1 MLSPAD
7 EGDEPPLPDE
17 ARALAAG
24 AFAAPTQPTDPSRG
38 VLHVRFKGG
47 EPERLLAAMR
57 TFRELIRQRPG
68 ETPVLVHLEVS
79 GSGALPMALKP
90 VAYDGDLL
98 AEVRRRL
105 GDGIVE
111 LSLS

>member
-1 MLSPAD
+1 
-7 EGDEPPLPDE
+7 
-17 ARALAAG
+17 
-24 AFAAPTQPTDPSRG
+24 
-38 VLHVRFKGG
+38 
-47 EPERLLAAMR
+47 
-57 TFRELIRQRPG
+57 
-68 ETPVLVHLEVS
+68 
-79 GSGALPMALKP
+79 MALKP